1 MRNRIVFD
9 RIFLGVSIAAT
20 VFVIVEFVMQ
30 SLGASICVT
39 EGCAIVARHTRFGDR
54 SILLIGLATFAALT
68 VLSGI
73 RRLAADARSGR
84 LINLILIV
92 SLACEGFFT
101 GYQAFHVATACLFC
115 LIIFGFMVLLSAV
128 RLLAGETDL
137 IAGFAA
143 FSAVFSLLYLVLP
156 AGGGA
161 DFPKDERLVLFYSP
175 DCRHCAEVK
184 GAIESQGISARL
196 QLVAP
201 YASFLKGL
209 GIEHV
214 PTLYVNMPSQKAF
227 LTGKDTILN
236 YLLCERKGMEKR
248 RSPAPQKK
256 DAGSS
261 RAGGPKEPVQPLLP
275 LLPPD
280 QPFPPLTDEGAC
292 KENAECK

>member
-39 EGCAIVARHTRFGDR
+39 EGCAVVAQHTRFGDR

-68 VLSGI
+68 VLSGV
-73 RRLAADARSGR
+73 RRFAGDARSGR
-84 LINLILIV
+84 LINLILVV

-101 GYQAFHVATACLFC
+101 GYQAFYVTTACLFC
-115 LIIFGFMVLLSAV
+115 LIIFGFMALLGTV
-128 RLLAGETDL
+128 RLLAGETDM

-143 FSAVFSLLYLVLP
+143 FAAVFSLLYLVLP
-156 AGGGA
+156 AGGSA

-184 GAIESQGISARL
+184 GEIEKQGISANL

-201 YASFLKGL
+201 YASFLKGM

-214 PTLYVNMPSQKAF
+214 PTLYVNTPSQKAF
-227 LTGKDTILN
+227 LTGKDSILN
-236 YLLCERKGMEKR
+236 YLLCERKGTEKR
-248 RSPAPQKK
+248 QSPVLRNK
-256 DAGSS
+256 DAGTS
-261 RAGGPKEPVQPLLP
+261 RTGRPQEPLDPLIP